1 VGIYPRSQ
9 NSKMIVKAWFT
20 TLNFAPESWNMPKKT
35 KFFILPLILLLA
47 ACSGAENK
55 SESTPE
61 NSAPAVPPPAN
72 IGYTVVN
79 IYPHDTSAF
88 TQGLVYRNNQLYE
101 GTGLYNESS
110 LRRVD
115 LKSGNVQ
122 KETDLD
128 TSLFGEGITILH
140 DTIYQL
146 TWKEHVAIAY
156 SLKDF
161 KELKR
166 FNWSNEGW
174 GITNNGTDLII
185 SDGSDKIYFVRPS
198 DFKLLRV
205 LSVYDNL
212 GPMDALN
219 ELEWINGSI
228 YANRWE
234 RDYIVKID
242 PESGRI
248 IGRMEFKDALQTYA
262 HYSPAE
268 QARVQEDGAFLNG
281 IAWDSTSQRLFVTGK
296 LWPKLLEVKL
306 NN

>member
-1 VGIYPRSQ
+1 
-9 NSKMIVKAWFT
+9 MIVKAWFT
-20 TLNFAPESWNMPKKT
+20 TLNFAPESWNMPKKR

-146 TWKEHVAIAY
+146 T
-156 SLKDF
+156 
-161 KELKR
+161 
-166 FNWSNEGW
+166 
-174 GITNNGTDLII
+174 
-185 SDGSDKIYFVRPS
+185 
-198 DFKLLRV
+198 
-205 LSVYDNL
+205 
-212 GPMDALN
+212 
-219 ELEWINGSI
+219 
-228 YANRWE
+228 
-234 RDYIVKID
+234 
-242 PESGRI
+242 
-248 IGRMEFKDALQTYA
+248 
-262 HYSPAE
+262 
-268 QARVQEDGAFLNG
+268 
-281 IAWDSTSQRLFVTGK
+281 
-296 LWPKLLEVKL
+296 
-306 NN
+306 